1 MSSKFNYVV
10 CSIEESHDLYD
21 LTIDELQGSL
31 LVHEQKMTQQDKEEQ
46 FLKVSTD
53 YNHSSNRADK
63 GRGKSR
69 GHNDQRQQS
78 KYEDNQVYDSNGKGR
93 GQGSDHSTVYISR
106 STNKSNVGCFR
117 CYMYGHYQSECWT
130 NLNKENG
137 EKSNF
142 AEKQEEVISLLMASH
157 AKEENQQNI
166 LSRYGM

>member
-53 YNHSSNRADK
+53 YNHSSNGADK

-78 KYEDNQVYDSNGKGR
+78 KCEDNQVYDSNGRRR
-93 GQGSDHSTVYISR
+93 GQGSHHSTIYRPR
-106 STNKSNVGCFR
+106 STNKSNVECFR
-117 CYMYGHYQSECWT
+117 CHRYGYYQSKCQT
-130 NLNKENG
+130 NLIKENG

-142 AEKQEEVISLLMASH
+142 AENK
-157 AKEENQQNI
+157 KK
-166 LSRYGM
+166 LSVF